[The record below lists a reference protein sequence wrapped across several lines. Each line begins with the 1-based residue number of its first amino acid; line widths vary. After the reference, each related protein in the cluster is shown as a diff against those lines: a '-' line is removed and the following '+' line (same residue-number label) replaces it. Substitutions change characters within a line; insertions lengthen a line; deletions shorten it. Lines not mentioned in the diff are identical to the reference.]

1 MFFPPCFG
9 RVEDSKK
16 FFSNYLLRKK
26 ILAEG
31 FIMAEVS
38 LDDIEK
44 VLDEK
49 IRPALALHGG
59 DILLDRLED
68 GVLYVKMIG
77 QCSGCPSA
85 EVELE
90 ETVDAELTQDFPDI
104 RKVAMVTGVSDE
116 LIAQARDIMAL
127 RHQTQ

>member
-1 MFFPPCFG
+1 
-9 RVEDSKK
+9 
-16 FFSNYLLRKK
+16 
-26 ILAEG
+26 
-31 FIMAEVS
+31 MAEVS
-38 LDDIEK
+38 LEEIEK

-59 DILLDRLED
+59 DILIDRFDD

-90 ETVDAELTQDFPDI
+90 ETIDAELTQDFKDI

-116 LIAQARDIMAL
+116 LIAQARDIMAQ
-127 RHQTQ
+127 RRQAK